1 MQESTQTNIA
11 GINSSDIL
19 TCLEVAKILK
29 VSKGTVYAMCDRGEL
44 PYRKLGNR
52 RRIPGWLLIDWLNGK
67 TSEGDE

>member
-1 MQESTQTNIA
+1 MRVFAAHPSS
-11 GINSSDIL
+11 NSVIV
-19 TCLEVAKILK
+19 EVAKILK